1 MLVLSEEQ
9 LLDFDRSRL
18 AGWSQER
25 EDQALA
31 EHRELFLNHL
41 TIAMHLDFWIGNLDE
56 QPSLHADQEE
66 FTSALREVAA
76 HLRQGDYLPDGV
88 LYRETMALQ

>member
-18 AGWSQER
+18 ASWSQQR

-31 EHRELFLNHL
+31 EHHELYLNHL
-41 TIAMHLDFWIGNLDE
+41 AIAKHLDFWIGNLHA
-56 QPSLHADQEE
+56 QLSLHADREE
-66 FTSALREVAA
+66 FISGLREVAA

-88 LYRETMALQ
+88 LYRETMGLR

>member
-1 MLVLSEEQ
+1 VLSEDQ

-18 AGWSQER
+18 ASWSQER
-25 EDQALA
+25 QHQALA
-31 EHRELFLNHL
+31 DHRELYLNHL
-41 TIAMHLDFWIGNLDE
+41 TIAKHLDFWIGNLDA

-66 FTSALREVAA
+66 FIAALREVAA

-88 LYRETMALQ
+88 CCTARP